1 MTELDA
7 LLERLGRQ
15 RFLFHQFQGD
25 QHGPEVLAAVYDW
38 GGVADVV
45 ILYDQRV
52 ACGYRL
58 PTGPDTD
65 IFAPRLVYYWFMD
78 CPVWTLRAI
87 LTLAAPGH
95 PDAPAELLELP
106 AGYGLPIERRL
117 PVRVRM
123 RER

>member
-45 ILYDQRV
+45 ILYDERV

-58 PTGPDTD
+58 PTGPDID

-78 CPVWTLRAI
+78 CPVWTLRAV
-87 LTLAAPGH
+87 LTLARPGH